1 MIPTQFAY
9 LLSDQALTKVSADRL
24 ETLAKLAA
32 KAYVESGVALNES
45 IGKMASEN
53 DLNPHQIERVCE
65 MANIDTHRTLWSKTA
80 AKHEVHFVL
89 ADAKKLVK
97 RAATTVAKGNPMT
110 SSEYNSPPKLASAKT
125 SSVMSKIASTSK
137 TSGHDGFYNVT
148 TKQQVQTALIKK
160 AAERDRARSK
170 TLADGI
176 QLEAMT
182 KEAFKAVKQ
191 AVLGGASFQ
200 DIYIACDAVGM
211 GKFANEFLE
220 TFEKQLIGE
229 TYGST
234 RIRLEKLAIG
244 KVPES
249 WLSEGP
255 ARSALTVVNGAH
267 PVLISLDTLAKQTD
281 QVEQGLIGYLRLND
295 EVKIYEQK
303 LKELQ

>member
-9 LLSDQALTKVSADRL
+9 LLGDQSLTKVSADRL
-24 ETLAKLAA
+24 ETMAKLAA
-32 KAYVESGVALNES
+32 KAYVESGVPLNET
-45 IGKMASEN
+45 IGKMASDN

-65 MANIDTHRTLWSKTA
+65 MANIDTHKALWAKTA
-80 AKHEVHFVL
+80 AKHEIHFQV

-97 RAATTVAKGNPMT
+97 HASVTTARGSTVT
-110 SSEYNSPPKLASAKT
+110 TSEYNSPPKIASAKAT
-125 SSVMSKIASTSK
+125 AVLAKIASPTIQ
-137 TSGHDGFYNVT
+137 GHDGLYNVT
-148 TKQQVQTALIKK
+148 SKQQLQATLTKK

-176 QLEAMT
+176 KLEELT
-182 KEAFKAVKQ
+182 KEAFRTVKQ
-191 AVLGGASFQ
+191 AVLGGASMQ
-200 DIYIACDAVGM
+200 DIYIACDSVGM
-211 GKFANEFLE
+211 GKFANEFLQM
-220 TFEKQLIGE
+220 FEAQLIGE
-229 TYGST
+229 THGST

-244 KVPES
+244 KVPDS
-249 WLSEGP
+249 FLSQGP

-281 QVEQGLIGYLRLND
+281 QVEQGLLGYLRLND